1 MAGLPLDCVLQKLSD
16 IAPLRLAESWDNVG
30 LLIGHRSATVQRVMT
45 CLTVT
50 PEVVD
55 EAIERQADL
64 LVAHHPLP
72 FKALSRITSD
82 STTGLML
89 LNLIAAGVAVYSAH
103 TAFDS
108 AESGINAMWAE
119 MLSLHKIRPLEAAA
133 ELDNDDI
140 GAGRYGD
147 LSVPIPLDEFAT
159 RAAQLVEAPHFRI
172 IEADRS
178 PSIPVASKVA
188 VACGS
193 GGGFV
198 GSAKRHGC
206 DTMVTGEATFHAC
219 LEARASGV
227 HLVLVGHYY
236 SERFAMER
244 LANTLAAELAGLNV
258 FASTRDV
265 DPLKDAFSGKQK
277 H

>member
-1 MAGLPLDCVLQKLSD
+1 LQKLND

-30 LLIGHRSATVQRVMT
+30 LLVGHRSATVERVMT

-50 PEVVD
+50 PEVVA
-55 EAIERQADL
+55 EAIEQKAQL

-72 FKALSRITSD
+72 FKPLSRITSD

-108 AESGINAMWAE
+108 AELGINAMWAK
-119 MLSLHKIRPLEAAA
+119 MLSLQKIRPLEPLSDLA
-133 ELDNDDI
+133 DDGI
-140 GAGRYGD
+140 GAGRYGY
-147 LSVPIPLDEFAT
+147 LPSPISLDDFAT
-159 RAAQLVEAPHFRI
+159 HAARLVKAPHFRMVK
-172 IEADRS
+172 ADRS
-178 PSIPVASKVA
+178 PSNPLASKVA
-188 VACGS
+188 IACGS

-198 GSAKRHGC
+198 GVAKRHGC

-227 HLVLVGHYY
+227 HLVLVGHYF

-244 LANTLAAELAGLNV
+244 LAHTLATELTGVNV

-265 DPLKDAFSGKQK
+265 DPLKDDLWAGTK